1 MKAINETINET
12 VVKKS
17 RMKSLWTKN
26 DVIIALLYAKY
37 GLRKVG
43 VEDDETSL
51 EYFVNEY
58 IGSNF
63 YSLTM
68 EANNLKNVLNQKHND
83 ILDNPYDHTSKTQ
96 EEVAYEYDS
105 YSEEDLAQVV
115 NNILDNVTEEQR
127 EANLSNIDPDIFKN
141 RMIAKSAKEIQKI
154 DNKRQ
159 KDIEKML
166 KENKCIV
173 VMVKST
179 KKYYIAGDN
188 LVHKTLGEG
197 SITNISGKS
206 VTINFT
212 SSDAGVRTI
221 FFNEEYF
228 DLV

>member
-1 MKAINETINET
+1 MEANNETINET
-12 VVKKS
+12 KVTKT

-26 DVIIALLYAKY
+26 DVIIAFLYAKY

-43 VEDDETSL
+43 VQDDEASL

-58 IGSNF
+58 IGSNY

-68 EANNLKNVLNQKHND
+68 EANNIKNVLNDKHND

-96 EEVAYEYDS
+96 EAVVYEYDS
-105 YSEEDLAQVV
+105 YSEDDLAQVV
-115 NNILDNVTEEQR
+115 NDILDNVTEEQR
-127 EANLSNIDPDIFKN
+127 EENLSNIDPDIFKN
-141 RMIAKSAKEIQKI
+141 RMIAKAAKAQQKVE
-154 DNKRQ
+154 DKRQ
-159 KDIEKML
+159 RDIEKML

-173 VMVKST
+173 VTVKSD

-188 LVHKTLGEG
+188 LIHKTLGEG
-197 SITNISGKS
+197 LITNISGKS

-212 SSDAGVRTI
+212 SSDAGVKTI

>member
-1 MKAINETINET
+1 MEANNETINET
-12 VVKKS
+12 KVTKT

-26 DVIIALLYAKY
+26 DVIIAFLYAKY

-43 VEDDETSL
+43 VQDDETSL

-58 IGSNF
+58 IGSNA
-63 YSLTM
+63 YSLIM
-68 EANNLKNVLNQKHND
+68 EANNLRNVLNVKHND

-105 YSEEDLAQVV
+105 YSEDDLAQVV
-115 NNILDNVTEEQR
+115 NDILDNVTEEQR

-141 RMIAKSAKEIQKI
+141 RMIAKATKEQQKLN
-154 DNKRQ
+154 DKRQ
-159 KDIEKML
+159 KTIEKML

-173 VMVKST
+173 VTVKSD

-212 SSDAGVRTI
+212 SSDAGVKTI